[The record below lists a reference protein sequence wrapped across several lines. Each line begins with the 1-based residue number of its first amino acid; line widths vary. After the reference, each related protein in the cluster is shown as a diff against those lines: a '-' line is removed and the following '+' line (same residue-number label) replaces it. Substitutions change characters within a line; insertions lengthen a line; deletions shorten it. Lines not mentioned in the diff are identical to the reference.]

1 MLLVML
7 VAKKYLK
14 EKNPKEKLKIE
25 MKYANVKCKLRR
37 SEAVLEN
44 RTKIAE
50 YKNSAVR
57 GHSTEP
63 WECSMKCNEPTIAHE
78 NA

>member
-1 MLLVML
+1 
-7 VAKKYLK
+7 
-14 EKNPKEKLKIE
+14 

-63 WECSMKCNEPTIAHE
+63 WECSMFARTNTPLNKFGSVILIFVGLI
-78 NA
+78 

>member
-1 MLLVML
+1 
-7 VAKKYLK
+7 
-14 EKNPKEKLKIE
+14 

-63 WECSMKCNEPTIAHE
+63 WEMLNVRTHE
-78 NA
+78 HTP